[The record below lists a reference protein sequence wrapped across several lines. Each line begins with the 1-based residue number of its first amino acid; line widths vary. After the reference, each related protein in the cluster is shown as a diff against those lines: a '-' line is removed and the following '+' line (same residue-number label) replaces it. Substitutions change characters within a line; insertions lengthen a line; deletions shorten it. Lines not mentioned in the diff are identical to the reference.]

1 MKKFVKVFS
10 VIMLVVNLLILAVS
24 ILALSRP
31 EAIGEWIVSFYEELT
46 NDLGHTVQG
55 MYAKLSLIA
64 SISGC
69 LALIASTVLCE
80 TCYFYVCKCEK
91 HCHCVESEG
100 TDVKSEE
107 ENSEVHM
114 ARMSR
119 EEKAL
124 LRAERKAA
132 RLAKK
137 AIKHA
142 ISKEEA
148 PVEEVKEQPVSSAA
162 VKTKRAEDFL
172 ANLKNKK

>member
-10 VIMLVVNLLILAVS
+10 IIMMVVNLMILAVS
-24 ILALSRP
+24 ILALSQP

-80 TCYFYVCKCEK
+80 SCYVYICKCDHK
-91 HCHCVESEG
+91 CKCQSVESEG

-107 ENSEVHM
+107 ENSEETM
-114 ARMSR
+114 ARLSR

-124 LRAERKAA
+124 LKAEKKAA
-132 RLAKK
+132 KEAKK
-137 AIKHA
+137 ALKKQA
-142 ISKEEA
+142 A
-148 PVEEVKEQPVSSAA
+148 PVEEVKEVEQPKSSAA
-162 VKTKRAEDFL
+162 EKTKRADDFL
-172 ANLKNKK
+172 ASLKRK

>member
-10 VIMLVVNLLILAVS
+10 IVMLIVNILILGIS

-31 EAIGEWIVSFYEELT
+31 EAIGNWIVSFYEDLT
-46 NDLGHTVQG
+46 NDIGHTVQG

-80 TCYFYVCKCEK
+80 TCYFYICKCGC

-107 ENSEVHM
+107 ENSEENM
-114 ARMSR
+114 ARLSR

-132 RLAKK
+132 KAAAKAAKK
-137 AIKHA
+137 AVNV
-142 ISKEEA
+142 EA
-148 PVEEVKEQPVSSAA
+148 PAVEEPKVEKSGAA
-162 VKTKRAEDFL
+162 ERTKRAEDFL